1 MDGAIFLPG
10 HSLPHTNIMQ
20 ATKVILDFLIAIFKN
35 HKEIDDID
43 LIIYFYLTQYIEIS
57 LFQHATNIQI

>member
-20 ATKVILDFLIAIFKN
+20 ATKVILDFLRAIFKN

-43 LIIYFYLTQYIEIS
+43 LIIYFYLT
-57 LFQHATNIQI
+57 